1 MRRIQLREFR
11 TLQLGNRVPVSI
23 ALQGKSGLELSNE
36 IQDSLSEVKWE
47 IALQGKSGL
56 ELSNEIQDSLSEVKW
71 EIALQGMFGLE
82 LSLVLGAF
90 LFLFT
95 CYQVVKAG
103 LKILDEIQGNLS
115 EVKRGE
121 RVGAK
126 RKYGT
131 QNKYTGL
138 SKGLEPEE
146 KFRSGKNTWGEI
158 RRKEKKKEKKKDRLA
173 EVSRRYSSLDELR
186 KPALSS
192 SEADEE
198 FSSEETDWEEE
209 AAHYQPANWSR
220 KKPKAAGEGQFA
232 DWPQGSRLQGPPYAE
247 SPPCVVRQQC
257 AERQCAERQ
266 CADSFIPREEQRK
279 IQQAFPVF
287 EGAEGGRVHAPVEY
301 LQIKEIAESVR
312 KYGTNANF
320 TLVQLDRL
328 AGMALTPADWQTVV
342 KAALPSMGK
351 YMEWRA
357 LWHEAA
363 QAQARANAAALTPEQ
378 RDWTFDLLTGQ
389 GAYSADQTNYH
400 WGAYAQ
406 ISSTA
411 IRAWKALSR
420 AGETTGQLTKIIQG
434 PQESFSDFV
443 ARMTEAAERIFGESE
458 QAAPLIEQLIYE
470 QATKECR
477 AAIAPR
483 KNKGLQDWLRVCREL
498 GGPLT
503 NAGLAAAILQSQNR
517 SMSRNDQRTCFNCG
531 KPGHFKKD
539 CRAPD
544 KQGGTLTLCSKC
556 GKGYHRADQCRSVR
570 DIKGRVLPPPDS
582 QSTDVPKNGS
592 SGPRSQGPQ
601 RYGNRF
607 VRTQEAVRE
616 ATQEDPQGWTCVPPP
631 TSY

>member
-1 MRRIQLREFR
+1 MNSELFSWG
-11 TLQLGNRVPVSI
+11 TRVPVST
-23 ALQGKSGLELSNE
+23 ALRGKSDLELSKE
-36 IQDSLSEVKWE
+36 IQDSLSEVKW
-47 IALQGKSGL
+47 K
-56 ELSNEIQDSLSEVKW
+56 
-71 EIALQGMFGLE
+71 MFGLE
-82 LSLVLGAF
+82 FFLVLEAL

-247 SPPCVVRQQC
+247 SPPCVVRQP
-257 AERQCAERQ
+257 CAERQ

-357 LWHEAA
+357 LWHETA

-498 GGPLT
+498 GGPLS

-517 SMSRNDQRTCFNCG
+517 SMGRNNQRTCFNCG

>member
-1 MRRIQLREFR
+1 MNSELFSWG
-11 TLQLGNRVPVSI
+11 TRVPVST
-23 ALQGKSGLELSNE
+23 ALRGKSDLELSKE
-36 IQDSLSEVKWE
+36 IQDSLSEVKW
-47 IALQGKSGL
+47 K
-56 ELSNEIQDSLSEVKW
+56 
-71 EIALQGMFGLE
+71 MFGLE
-82 LSLVLGAF
+82 FFLVLEAL

-103 LKILDEIQGNLS
+103 RILDEIQDNLS

-146 KFRSGKNTWGEI
+146 KLRLGRNTWREI
-158 RRKEKKKEKKKDRLA
+158 RRKRGKREKKKDQLA
-173 EVSRRYSSLDELR
+173 EVSRKRSLCSSLDGLGE
-186 KPALSS
+186 PALSS
-192 SEADEE
+192 SEAGEE
-198 FSSEETDWEEE
+198 SSSEETDWEEE

-420 AGETTGQLTKIIQG
+420 AGETTGQLTKVVQG

-443 ARMTEAAERIFGESE
+443 ARMTEAAERIFGDSE
-458 QAAPLIEQLIYE
+458 QAAPLVE
-470 QATKECR
+470 
-477 AAIAPR
+477 
-483 KNKGLQDWLRVCREL
+483 
-498 GGPLT
+498 
-503 NAGLAAAILQSQNR
+503 
-517 SMSRNDQRTCFNCG
+517 
-531 KPGHFKKD
+531 
-539 CRAPD
+539 
-544 KQGGTLTLCSKC
+544 
-556 GKGYHRADQCRSVR
+556 
-570 DIKGRVLPPPDS
+570 
-582 QSTDVPKNGS
+582 
-592 SGPRSQGPQ
+592 
-601 RYGNRF
+601 
-607 VRTQEAVRE
+607 
-616 ATQEDPQGWTCVPPP
+616 
-631 TSY
+631 

>member
-1 MRRIQLREFR
+1 MNSELFSWG
-11 TLQLGNRVPVSI
+11 TRVPVST
-23 ALQGKSGLELSNE
+23 ALRGKSDLELSNE
-36 IQDSLSEVKWE
+36 IQDSLSEVKW
-47 IALQGKSGL
+47 K
-56 ELSNEIQDSLSEVKW
+56 
-71 EIALQGMFGLE
+71 MFGLE
-82 LSLVLGAF
+82 FFLVLEAL

-146 KFRSGKNTWGEI
+146 KLRLGRNTWREI
-158 RRKEKKKEKKKDRLA
+158 RRKRGKREKKKDRLA

-247 SPPCVVRQQC
+247 PPPCVVRQQC

-357 LWHEAA
+357 LWHETA

-517 SMSRNDQRTCFNCG
+517 SMGRNDQRTCFNCG

>member
-1 MRRIQLREFR
+1 MNSELFSWG
-11 TLQLGNRVPVSI
+11 TRVPVST
-23 ALQGKSGLELSNE
+23 ALRGKSDLELSKE
-36 IQDSLSEVKWE
+36 IQDSLSEVKW
-47 IALQGKSGL
+47 
-56 ELSNEIQDSLSEVKW
+56 N
-71 EIALQGMFGLE
+71 MFGLE
-82 LSLVLGAF
+82 FFLVLGAL

-95 CYQVVKAG
+95 CYQVIKIG
-103 LKILDEIQGNLS
+103 LKILEEIQDKLS

-192 SEADEE
+192 SEASEE
-198 FSSEETDWEEE
+198 SSSEETDWEEE

-220 KKPKAAGEGQFA
+220 KKPKAAGESQRTVQ
-232 DWPQGSRLQGPPYAE
+232 PPGSRFQGPPYAE
-247 SPPCVVRQQC
+247 PPPCVVRQQC
-257 AERQCAERQ
+257 TERQCAERQ

-357 LWHEAA
+357 LWHETA

-570 DIKGRVLPPPDS
+570 DIKGRILPPPDS

>member
-1 MRRIQLREFR
+1 MNSELFSWG
-11 TLQLGNRVPVSI
+11 TRVPVSI
-23 ALQGKSGLELSNE
+23 ALRGKPGLELSKE
-36 IQDSLSEVKWE
+36 IQDSLSEVKW
-47 IALQGKSGL
+47 K
-56 ELSNEIQDSLSEVKW
+56 
-71 EIALQGMFGLE
+71 MFGLE
-82 LSLVLGAF
+82 FFLVLEAL

-103 LKILDEIQGNLS
+103 RILDEIQGNLS

-146 KFRSGKNTWGEI
+146 KLRLGRNTWREI
-158 RRKEKKKEKKKDRLA
+158 RRKRGKREKKKDQLA
-173 EVSRRYSSLDELR
+173 EVSRKRSLCSSLDGLGE
-186 KPALSS
+186 PALSS

-209 AAHYQPANWSR
+209 AAHYEKKGYQPGKVLANQLR
-220 KKPKAAGEGQFA
+220 KPKAAGEGQFA

-301 LQIKEIAESVR
+301 LQIKELAESVR

-328 AGMALTPADWQTVV
+328 AGMALTPADWQTIV

-498 GGPLT
+498 GGPLS

-517 SMSRNDQRTCFNCG
+517 SMGRNNQRTCFNCG

>member
-1 MRRIQLREFR
+1 MNSELFSWG
-11 TLQLGNRVPVSI
+11 TRVPVST
-23 ALQGKSGLELSNE
+23 ALRGKSDLELSKE
-36 IQDSLSEVKWE
+36 IQDSLSEVKW
-47 IALQGKSGL
+47 
-56 ELSNEIQDSLSEVKW
+56 N
-71 EIALQGMFGLE
+71 MFGLE
-82 LSLVLGAF
+82 FFLVLGAL

-95 CYQVVKAG
+95 CYQVIKIG
-103 LKILDEIQGNLS
+103 LKILEEIQDKLS
-115 EVKRGE
+115 EVKWGE
-121 RVGAK
+121 RVGTK

-146 KFRSGKNTWGEI
+146 KLRLGRNTWREI
-158 RRKEKKKEKKKDRLA
+158 RRKRGKREKKKDQLA

-498 GGPLT
+498 GGPLS

-517 SMSRNDQRTCFNCG
+517 SMGRNNQRTCFNCG

-582 QSTDVPKNGS
+582 QSADVPKNGS

>member
-1 MRRIQLREFR
+1 MNSELFSWG
-11 TLQLGNRVPVSI
+11 TRVPVSI
-23 ALQGKSGLELSNE
+23 ALRGKPGLELSKE
-36 IQDSLSEVKWE
+36 IQDSLSEVKW
-47 IALQGKSGL
+47 K
-56 ELSNEIQDSLSEVKW
+56 
-71 EIALQGMFGLE
+71 MFGLE
-82 LSLVLGAF
+82 FFLVLEAL

-103 LKILDEIQGNLS
+103 RILDEIQGNLS

-146 KFRSGKNTWGEI
+146 KLRLGRNTWREI
-158 RRKEKKKEKKKDRLA
+158 RRKRGKREKKKDQLA
-173 EVSRRYSSLDELR
+173 EVSRKRSLCSSLDGLGE
-186 KPALSS
+186 PALSS

-357 LWHEAA
+357 LWHETA

-503 NAGLAAAILQSQNR
+503 NAGLAAAILQSQKR
-517 SMSRNDQRTCFNCG
+517 SMGRNDQRTCFNCG
-531 KPGHFKKD
+531 KPGHLKKD

-570 DIKGRVLPPPDS
+570 DIKGRILPPPDS

>member
-47 IALQGKSGL
+47 IALQG
-56 ELSNEIQDSLSEVKW
+56 
-71 EIALQGMFGLE
+71 MFGLE
-82 LSLVLGAF
+82 LFLVLGAL

-146 KFRSGKNTWGEI
+146 KLRLGRNTWREI
-158 RRKEKKKEKKKDRLA
+158 RRKRGKREKKKDQLA
-173 EVSRRYSSLDELR
+173 EVSRKRSLCSSLDGLGE
-186 KPALSS
+186 PALSS
-192 SEADEE
+192 SEAGEE
-198 FSSEETDWEEE
+198 SSSEETDWEEE

-247 SPPCVVRQQC
+247 SPPCVVRQPC

-498 GGPLT
+498 GGPLS

-517 SMSRNDQRTCFNCG
+517 SMGRNDQRTCFNCG

>member
-1 MRRIQLREFR
+1 MNSELFSWG
-11 TLQLGNRVPVSI
+11 TRVPVST
-23 ALQGKSGLELSNE
+23 ALRGTPGLELSKE
-36 IQDSLSEVKWE
+36 IQDSLSEVKW
-47 IALQGKSGL
+47 K
-56 ELSNEIQDSLSEVKW
+56 
-71 EIALQGMFGLE
+71 MFGLE
-82 LSLVLGAF
+82 FFLVLGAL

-95 CYQVVKAG
+95 CYQVIKIG

-138 SKGLEPEE
+138 STGLEPEE

-220 KKPKAAGEGQFA
+220 KKPKAAGESQRTVQ
-232 DWPQGSRLQGPPYAE
+232 PPGSRFQGPPYAE
-247 SPPCVVRQQC
+247 PPPCVVRQQCAERQC

-301 LQIKEIAESVR
+301 LQIKELAESVR

-328 AGMALTPADWQTVV
+328 AGMALTPADWQTIV

-357 LWHEAA
+357 LWHEAT

-420 AGETTGQLTKIIQG
+420 AGEATGQLTKIIQG

-458 QAAPLIEQLIYE
+458 QAAPLVEQLIYE

-498 GGPLT
+498 GGPLS

-517 SMSRNDQRTCFNCG
+517 SMGRNNQRTCFNCG

-556 GKGYHRADQCRSVR
+556 GKGYHRADQCHSVR
-570 DIKGRVLPPPDS
+570 DIKGRILPPPDS
-582 QSTDVPKNGS
+582 QSAYVPKNGS

>member
-47 IALQGKSGL
+47 IALQG
-56 ELSNEIQDSLSEVKW
+56 
-71 EIALQGMFGLE
+71 MFGLE
-82 LSLVLGAF
+82 LFLVLGAL

-103 LKILDEIQGNLS
+103 RILDEIQDKLS

-146 KFRSGKNTWGEI
+146 KLRLGRNTWREI
-158 RRKEKKKEKKKDRLA
+158 RRKRGKREKKKDQLA
-173 EVSRRYSSLDELR
+173 EVSRKRSLCSSLDGLGE
-186 KPALSS
+186 PALSS

-209 AAHYQPANWSR
+209 AAHYEKKGYQPGKVLANQLR
-220 KKPKAAGEGQFA
+220 KPKAAGEGQFA

>member
-47 IALQGKSGL
+47 IALQG
-56 ELSNEIQDSLSEVKW
+56 
-71 EIALQGMFGLE
+71 MFGLE

-95 CYQVVKAG
+95 CYQAVKAG

-570 DIKGRVLPPPDS
+570 DIKGRILPPPDS

>member
-1 MRRIQLREFR
+1 MPWERFLKRD
-11 TLQLGNRVPVSI
+11 
-23 ALQGKSGLELSNE
+23 GKG
-36 IQDSLSEVKWE
+36 
-47 IALQGKSGL
+47 
-56 ELSNEIQDSLSEVKW
+56 
-71 EIALQGMFGLE
+71 
-82 LSLVLGAF
+82 
-90 LFLFT
+90 
-95 CYQVVKAG
+95 
-103 LKILDEIQGNLS
+103 
-115 EVKRGE
+115 
-121 RVGAK
+121 
-126 RKYGT
+126 
-131 QNKYTGL
+131 
-138 SKGLEPEE
+138 
-146 KFRSGKNTWGEI
+146 
-158 RRKEKKKEKKKDRLA
+158 EKKRDRAGEAHKGRSLYPTLDKFKALA
-173 EVSRRYSSLDELR
+173 V
-186 KPALSS
+186 SS
-192 SEADEE
+192 SESDKEL
-198 FSSEETDWEEE
+198 SSFEETDLEKEVTGYE
-209 AAHYQPANWSR
+209 GERYQSDERRVNQLQNNM
-220 KKPKAAGEGQFA
+220 KAARDKCQIAMQSPG
-232 DWPQGSRLQGPPYAE
+232 PQPLGPSAPPPYMQRYH
-247 SPPCVVRQQC
+247 S
-257 AERQCAERQ
+257 
-266 CADSFIPREEQRK
+266 DSFISKEEQRK
-279 IQQAFPVF
+279 IQQTFPVF
-287 EGAEGGRVHAPVEY
+287 EGAEGGRVHALVEY
-301 LQIKEIAESVR
+301 IQIKELAESVHN
-312 KYGTNANF
+312 YGVSANF
-320 TLVQLDRL
+320 TIAQVERL
-328 AGMALTPADWQTVV
+328 ANHAMTPGDWQTVV

-357 LWHEAA
+357 LWHETA

-498 GGPLT
+498 GGPLS

-517 SMSRNDQRTCFNCG
+517 SMGRNNQRTCFNCG

>member
-1 MRRIQLREFR
+1 MNSELFSWG
-11 TLQLGNRVPVSI
+11 TRVPVST
-23 ALQGKSGLELSNE
+23 ALRGKSDLELSKE

-47 IALQGKSGL
+47 MALQ
-56 ELSNEIQDSLSEVKW
+56 V
-71 EIALQGMFGLE
+71 MFGLE
-82 LSLVLGAF
+82 FFLVLEAL

-146 KFRSGKNTWGEI
+146 KLRLGRNTWREI
-158 RRKEKKKEKKKDRLA
+158 RRKRGKREKKKDQLA
-173 EVSRRYSSLDELR
+173 EVSRKRSLCSSLDGLGE
-186 KPALSS
+186 PALSS

-247 SPPCVVRQQC
+247 SPPCVVRQPC

-498 GGPLT
+498 GGPLS

-517 SMSRNDQRTCFNCG
+517 SMGRNNQRTCFNCG

-570 DIKGRVLPPPDS
+570 DIKGRILPPPDS

>member
-1 MRRIQLREFR
+1 MNSELFSWG
-11 TLQLGNRVPVSI
+11 TRVPVST
-23 ALQGKSGLELSNE
+23 ALRGKPGLELSKE
-36 IQDSLSEVKWE
+36 IQDSLSEVKW
-47 IALQGKSGL
+47 K
-56 ELSNEIQDSLSEVKW
+56 
-71 EIALQGMFGLE
+71 MFGLE
-82 LSLVLGAF
+82 FFLVLGAL

-95 CYQVVKAG
+95 CYQVIKIG

-570 DIKGRVLPPPDS
+570 DIKGRILPPPDS
-582 QSTDVPKNGS
+582 QSAYVPKNGS

>member
-1 MRRIQLREFR
+1 MNSELFSWG
-11 TLQLGNRVPVSI
+11 TRVPVSI
-23 ALQGKSGLELSNE
+23 ALRGKSDLELSKE
-36 IQDSLSEVKWE
+36 IQDSLSEVKW
-47 IALQGKSGL
+47 K
-56 ELSNEIQDSLSEVKW
+56 
-71 EIALQGMFGLE
+71 MFGLE
-82 LSLVLGAF
+82 FFLMLGAL

-95 CYQVVKAG
+95 CYQVIKIG
-103 LKILDEIQGNLS
+103 LKILEEIQDKLS

-121 RVGAK
+121 RVGTK

-146 KFRSGKNTWGEI
+146 KLRLGRNTWREI
-158 RRKEKKKEKKKDRLA
+158 RRKRGKREKKKDQLA

-192 SEADEE
+192 SEASEE
-198 FSSEETDWEEE
+198 SSSEETDWEEE

-443 ARMTEAAERIFGESE
+443 ARMTEAAERIFGDSE
-458 QAAPLIEQLIYE
+458 QAAPLVEQLIYE

-503 NAGLAAAILQSQNR
+503 NAGLAAAILQSQKC
-517 SMSRNDQRTCFNCG
+517 SMGRNDRRTCFNCG

-570 DIKGRVLPPPDS
+570 DIKGRILPPPDS

>member
-1 MRRIQLREFR
+1 MNSELFSWG
-11 TLQLGNRVPVSI
+11 TRVPVST
-23 ALQGKSGLELSNE
+23 ALRGKSDLELSKE
-36 IQDSLSEVKWE
+36 IQDSLSEVKW
-47 IALQGKSGL
+47 
-56 ELSNEIQDSLSEVKW
+56 N
-71 EIALQGMFGLE
+71 MFGLE
-82 LSLVLGAF
+82 FFLVLGAL

-95 CYQVVKAG
+95 CYQVVKIG
-103 LKILDEIQGNLS
+103 RILDEIQDNLS

-146 KFRSGKNTWGEI
+146 KFRSGKNTWREI
-158 RRKEKKKEKKKDRLA
+158 RRKRGKREKKKDQLA
-173 EVSRRYSSLDELR
+173 EVSRKRSLCSSLDGLGE
-186 KPALSS
+186 PALSS
-192 SEADEE
+192 SEAGEE
-198 FSSEETDWEEE
+198 SSSEETDWEEE

>member
-1 MRRIQLREFR
+1 MNSELFSWG
-11 TLQLGNRVPVSI
+11 TRVPVST
-23 ALQGKSGLELSNE
+23 ALRGKSGLELSKE
-36 IQDSLSEVKWE
+36 IQDSLSEVKW
-47 IALQGKSGL
+47 K
-56 ELSNEIQDSLSEVKW
+56 
-71 EIALQGMFGLE
+71 MFGLE
-82 LSLVLGAF
+82 FFLVLEAL

-103 LKILDEIQGNLS
+103 RILDEIQDNLS

-146 KFRSGKNTWGEI
+146 KLRLGRNTWREI
-158 RRKEKKKEKKKDRLA
+158 RRKRGKREKKKDQLA
-173 EVSRRYSSLDELR
+173 EVSRKRSLCSSLDGLGE
-186 KPALSS
+186 PALGS
-192 SEADEE
+192 SESDDE

-209 AAHYQPANWSR
+209 AAHYEKKGYQPGKVLANQLR
-220 KKPKAAGEGQFA
+220 KPKAAGEGQFA

>member
-1 MRRIQLREFR
+1 MNSELFSWG
-11 TLQLGNRVPVSI
+11 TRVPVSI
-23 ALQGKSGLELSNE
+23 ALRGKPGLELSKE
-36 IQDSLSEVKWE
+36 IQDSLSEVKW
-47 IALQGKSGL
+47 K
-56 ELSNEIQDSLSEVKW
+56 
-71 EIALQGMFGLE
+71 MFGLE
-82 LSLVLGAF
+82 FFLVLEAL

-146 KFRSGKNTWGEI
+146 KLRLGRNTWREI
-158 RRKEKKKEKKKDRLA
+158 RRKRGKREKKKDQLA
-173 EVSRRYSSLDELR
+173 EVSRKRSLCSSLDGLGE
-186 KPALSS
+186 PALSS

-220 KKPKAAGEGQFA
+220 KKPKAAGESQRTVQ
-232 DWPQGSRLQGPPYAE
+232 PPGSRFQGPPYAE
-247 SPPCVVRQQC
+247 PPPCVVRQQCAERQCAERC

>member
-1 MRRIQLREFR
+1 MNSELFSWG
-11 TLQLGNRVPVSI
+11 TRVPVST
-23 ALQGKSGLELSNE
+23 ALRGKPGLELS
-36 IQDSLSEVKWE
+36 K
-47 IALQGKSGL
+47 
-56 ELSNEIQDSLSEVKW
+56 EIQDSLSEVKW

-103 LKILDEIQGNLS
+103 RILDEIQDNLS

-146 KFRSGKNTWGEI
+146 KLRLGRNTWREI
-158 RRKEKKKEKKKDRLA
+158 RRKRGKREKKKDQLA
-173 EVSRRYSSLDELR
+173 EVSRKRSLCSSLDGLGE
-186 KPALSS
+186 PALSS

-209 AAHYQPANWSR
+209 AAHYEKKGYQPGKVLANQLR
-220 KKPKAAGEGQFA
+220 KPKAAGEGQFA

-357 LWHEAA
+357 LWHETA

-498 GGPLT
+498 GGPLS

-517 SMSRNDQRTCFNCG
+517 SMGRNNQRTCFNCG

>member
-1 MRRIQLREFR
+1 MNSELFSWG
-11 TLQLGNRVPVSI
+11 TRVPVST
-23 ALQGKSGLELSNE
+23 ALRGKSDLELSKE
-36 IQDSLSEVKWE
+36 IQDSLSEVKW
-47 IALQGKSGL
+47 K
-56 ELSNEIQDSLSEVKW
+56 
-71 EIALQGMFGLE
+71 MFGLE
-82 LSLVLGAF
+82 FFLVLEAL

-103 LKILDEIQGNLS
+103 RILDEIQDNLS

-146 KFRSGKNTWGEI
+146 KLRLGRNTWREI
-158 RRKEKKKEKKKDRLA
+158 RRKRGKREKKKDQLA
-173 EVSRRYSSLDELR
+173 EVSRKRSLCSSLDGLGE
-186 KPALSS
+186 PALSS
-192 SEADEE
+192 SEAGEE
-198 FSSEETDWEEE
+198 SSSEETDWEEE

-357 LWHEAA
+357 LWHETA

-498 GGPLT
+498 GGPLS

-517 SMSRNDQRTCFNCG
+517 SMGRNDQRTCFNCG

-570 DIKGRVLPPPDS
+570 DIKGRILPPPDS

>member
-1 MRRIQLREFR
+1 
-11 TLQLGNRVPVSI
+11 
-23 ALQGKSGLELSNE
+23 
-36 IQDSLSEVKWE
+36 
-47 IALQGKSGL
+47 
-56 ELSNEIQDSLSEVKW
+56 
-71 EIALQGMFGLE
+71 MFGLE
-82 LSLVLGAF
+82 FFLVLEAL

-103 LKILDEIQGNLS
+103 RILDEIQDNLS

-146 KFRSGKNTWGEI
+146 KLRLGRNTWREI
-158 RRKEKKKEKKKDRLA
+158 RRKRGKREKKKDQLA
-173 EVSRRYSSLDELR
+173 EVSRKRSLCSSLDGLGE
-186 KPALSS
+186 PALSS
-192 SEADEE
+192 SEAGEE
-198 FSSEETDWEEE
+198 SSSEETDWEEE

-517 SMSRNDQRTCFNCG
+517 SMGRNDQRTCFNCG

-570 DIKGRVLPPPDS
+570 DIKGRILPPPDS

>member
-47 IALQGKSGL
+47 IALQG
-56 ELSNEIQDSLSEVKW
+56 
-71 EIALQGMFGLE
+71 MFGLE

-95 CYQVVKAG
+95 CYQAVKAG

>member
-1 MRRIQLREFR
+1 MNSELFSWG
-11 TLQLGNRVPVSI
+11 TRVPVST
-23 ALQGKSGLELSNE
+23 ALRGKSDLELSKE
-36 IQDSLSEVKWE
+36 IQDSLSEVKW
-47 IALQGKSGL
+47 
-56 ELSNEIQDSLSEVKW
+56 N
-71 EIALQGMFGLE
+71 MFGLE
-82 LSLVLGAF
+82 FFLVLGAL

-95 CYQVVKAG
+95 CYQVIKIG

-146 KFRSGKNTWGEI
+146 KLRLGRNTWREI
-158 RRKEKKKEKKKDRLA
+158 RRKRGKREKKKDQLA
-173 EVSRRYSSLDELR
+173 EVSRKRSLCSSLDGLGE
-186 KPALSS
+186 PALSS

-301 LQIKEIAESVR
+301 LQIKELAESVR

-570 DIKGRVLPPPDS
+570 DIKGRILPPPDS
-582 QSTDVPKNGS
+582 QSAYVPKNGS

>member
-1 MRRIQLREFR
+1 MNSELFSWG
-11 TLQLGNRVPVSI
+11 TRVPVST
-23 ALQGKSGLELSNE
+23 ALRGKSDLELSKE
-36 IQDSLSEVKWE
+36 IQDSLSEVKW
-47 IALQGKSGL
+47 
-56 ELSNEIQDSLSEVKW
+56 N
-71 EIALQGMFGLE
+71 MFGLE
-82 LSLVLGAF
+82 FFLVLGAL

-95 CYQVVKAG
+95 CYQVIKIG
-103 LKILDEIQGNLS
+103 LKILEEIQDKLS

-146 KFRSGKNTWGEI
+146 KLRLGRNTWREI
-158 RRKEKKKEKKKDRLA
+158 RRKRGKREKKKDQLA
-173 EVSRRYSSLDELR
+173 EVSRKRSLCSSLDGLGE
-186 KPALSS
+186 PALSS

-301 LQIKEIAESVR
+301 LQIKELAESVR

-582 QSTDVPKNGS
+582 QSAYVPKNGS

>member
-1 MRRIQLREFR
+1 MNSELFSWG
-11 TLQLGNRVPVSI
+11 TRVPVSI
-23 ALQGKSGLELSNE
+23 ALRGKSDLELSKE
-36 IQDSLSEVKWE
+36 IQDSLSEVKW
-47 IALQGKSGL
+47 
-56 ELSNEIQDSLSEVKW
+56 N
-71 EIALQGMFGLE
+71 MFGLE
-82 LSLVLGAF
+82 FFLVLEAL

-95 CYQVVKAG
+95 CYQVIKIG
-103 LKILDEIQGNLS
+103 LKILEEIQDNLS

-209 AAHYQPANWSR
+209 AAHYEKKGYQPGKVLANQLR
-220 KKPKAAGEGQFA
+220 KPKAAGEGQFA

-301 LQIKEIAESVR
+301 VQIKELAESVR

-420 AGETTGQLTKIIQG
+420 AGETTGQLTKVVQG

-443 ARMTEAAERIFGESE
+443 ARMTEAAERIFGDSE
-458 QAAPLIEQLIYE
+458 QAAPLVEQLIYE

-517 SMSRNDQRTCFNCG
+517 SMGRNNQRTCFNCG

-570 DIKGRVLPPPDS
+570 DIKGRILPPPDS

>member
-1 MRRIQLREFR
+1 MNSELFSWG
-11 TLQLGNRVPVSI
+11 TRVPVSI
-23 ALQGKSGLELSNE
+23 ALRGKPGLELSKE
-36 IQDSLSEVKWE
+36 IQDSLSEVKW
-47 IALQGKSGL
+47 K
-56 ELSNEIQDSLSEVKW
+56 
-71 EIALQGMFGLE
+71 MFGLE
-82 LSLVLGAF
+82 FFLVLEAL

-103 LKILDEIQGNLS
+103 RILDEIQGNLS

-209 AAHYQPANWSR
+209 AAHYEKKGYQPGKVLANQLR
-220 KKPKAAGEGQFA
+220 KPKAAGEGQFA

-247 SPPCVVRQQC
+247 SPPCVVRQQCAERQCAERC

-301 LQIKEIAESVR
+301 LQIKEIAESVC

-357 LWHEAA
+357 LWHETA

-420 AGETTGQLTKIIQG
+420 AGETTGQLTKVVQG

-443 ARMTEAAERIFGESE
+443 ARMTEAAERIFGDSE
-458 QAAPLIEQLIYE
+458 QAAPLVEQLIYE

-517 SMSRNDQRTCFNCG
+517 SMSRNNQRTCFNCG

>member
-1 MRRIQLREFR
+1 MNSELFSWG
-11 TLQLGNRVPVSI
+11 TRVPVST
-23 ALQGKSGLELSNE
+23 ALRGKSGLELSKE
-36 IQDSLSEVKWE
+36 IQDSLSEVKW
-47 IALQGKSGL
+47 K
-56 ELSNEIQDSLSEVKW
+56 
-71 EIALQGMFGLE
+71 MFGLE
-82 LSLVLGAF
+82 FFLVLGAL

-95 CYQVVKAG
+95 CYQVIKIG

-146 KFRSGKNTWGEI
+146 KLRLGRNTWREI
-158 RRKEKKKEKKKDRLA
+158 RRKRGKREKKKDQLA
-173 EVSRRYSSLDELR
+173 EVSRKRSLCSSLDGLGE
-186 KPALSS
+186 PALSS

-209 AAHYQPANWSR
+209 AAHYEKKGYQPGKVLANQLR
-220 KKPKAAGEGQFA
+220 KPKAAGKGQLA
-232 DWPQGSRLQGPPYAE
+232 AWPLGSRLQGHSAPPPYAE
-247 SPPCVVRQQC
+247 PPPCVVHQPC

-443 ARMTEAAERIFGESE
+443 ARMTEAAERIFGDSE
-458 QAAPLIEQLIYE
+458 QAAPLVEQLIYE

-498 GGPLT
+498 GGPLS

-517 SMSRNDQRTCFNCG
+517 SMGRNDQRTCFNCG

>member
-1 MRRIQLREFR
+1 MNSELFSWG
-11 TLQLGNRVPVSI
+11 TRVPVST
-23 ALQGKSGLELSNE
+23 ALRGKSDLELSKE
-36 IQDSLSEVKWE
+36 IQDSLSEVKW
-47 IALQGKSGL
+47 K
-56 ELSNEIQDSLSEVKW
+56 
-71 EIALQGMFGLE
+71 MFGLE
-82 LSLVLGAF
+82 FFLVLEAL

-103 LKILDEIQGNLS
+103 RILDEIQDNLS

-146 KFRSGKNTWGEI
+146 KLRLGRNTWREI
-158 RRKEKKKEKKKDRLA
+158 RRKRGKREKKKDRLA

-198 FSSEETDWEEE
+198 SSSEETDWEEE

-301 LQIKEIAESVR
+301 LQIKELAESVR

-498 GGPLT
+498 GGPLS

-517 SMSRNDQRTCFNCG
+517 SMGRNNQRTCFNCG

-570 DIKGRVLPPPDS
+570 DIKGRILPPPDS

>member
-1 MRRIQLREFR
+1 MNSELFSWG
-11 TLQLGNRVPVSI
+11 TRVPVSI
-23 ALQGKSGLELSNE
+23 ALRGKPGLELSKE
-36 IQDSLSEVKWE
+36 IQDSLSEVKW
-47 IALQGKSGL
+47 K
-56 ELSNEIQDSLSEVKW
+56 
-71 EIALQGMFGLE
+71 MFGLE
-82 LSLVLGAF
+82 FFLVLEAL

-103 LKILDEIQGNLS
+103 RILDEIQGNLS

-146 KFRSGKNTWGEI
+146 KFRSGKNTWREI
-158 RRKEKKKEKKKDRLA
+158 RRKRGKREKKKDQLA
-173 EVSRRYSSLDELR
+173 EVSRKRSLCSSLDGLGE
-186 KPALSS
+186 PALSS

-220 KKPKAAGEGQFA
+220 KKPKAAGESQRTVQ
-232 DWPQGSRLQGPPYAE
+232 PQGSRLQGPPYAE
-247 SPPCVVRQQC
+247 SPPCVVRQPC

-301 LQIKEIAESVR
+301 LQIKELAESVR

-517 SMSRNDQRTCFNCG
+517 SMGRNDQRTCFNCG

-570 DIKGRVLPPPDS
+570 DIRGRVLPPPDS
-582 QSTDVPKNGS
+582 QSAYVPKNGS

>member
-1 MRRIQLREFR
+1 MNSELFSWG
-11 TLQLGNRVPVSI
+11 TRVPVST
-23 ALQGKSGLELSNE
+23 ALRGKSDLELSNE
-36 IQDSLSEVKWE
+36 IQDSLSEVKW
-47 IALQGKSGL
+47 K
-56 ELSNEIQDSLSEVKW
+56 
-71 EIALQGMFGLE
+71 MFGLE
-82 LSLVLGAF
+82 FFLVLGAL

-95 CYQVVKAG
+95 CYQVVKIG
-103 LKILDEIQGNLS
+103 RILDEIQDKLS

-146 KFRSGKNTWGEI
+146 KFRSGKNTWREI
-158 RRKEKKKEKKKDRLA
+158 RRKRGKREKKKDQLA
-173 EVSRRYSSLDELR
+173 EVSRKRSLCSSLDGLR

-192 SEADEE
+192 SEAGEE

-443 ARMTEAAERIFGESE
+443 AKMTEAAERIFGESE

-570 DIKGRVLPPPDS
+570 DIKGRILPPPDS
-582 QSTDVPKNGS
+582 QSAYVPKNGS